1 MAQRSIMSFFGSSGM
16 KKTSTGTEKKR
27 ERSPLKVKNKSP
39 DKSPITEQPKKKMR
53 RILDSDEEEE
63 EENVG
68 KQVREEKELS
78 KQEDKEGKQE
88 DEEAGKHKDKCEKIC
103 AEKKAEGSKKEKMET
118 NTDGEHS
125 SKIGQ
130 QSPSE
135 NKKFA
140 SPSSV
145 NGTPGTSS
153 PEYTP
158 TISPGSIPLRK
169 TARKHMRKRTLNPPE
184 THNSTPDDVEKP
196 SNEVKEE
203 IKEEIKEERKESDN
217 SVPETS
223 MPKSPTIKKEIVDKC
238 SKSDENDSEEDQV
251 EKKKAK
257 VQKKSKK
264 DTPSSKGRMVKLPE
278 NIKAEIRDVKTPKGK
293 KKLSSNESQKSIAE
307 QEDEEETANDSQEEK
322 STKAKKRKRKQIIE
336 SDDDEEEEEKLDVDK
351 EMKTSPKVKK
361 EVEKSPVHPFFSTKT
376 PKRELAD
383 KQKDNKDDT
392 PVKTKKEIST
402 PAKPV
407 GAGDSSDKKVTDV
420 NYNPGKSNYNPIL
433 DACWKQ
439 NEKVPYLAL
448 ARTFEQIEATTKRLK
463 TIEILCNFLRSV
475 IALTPEDLVKCIY
488 LCLNKLAPA
497 YEGLE
502 LGMGETILMR
512 AIGQATGRSV
522 DKMKAEVAEKGD
534 LGIVAETSRSTQK
547 MMFAPPKLTIQGVFA
562 KLREI
567 AAMTGNASQ
576 NRKTEKVKGM
586 FVACRHSEARYLIR
600 SLTGKL
606 RIGLA
611 EQSVLVA
618 LGNAVVLTPPGQDI
632 DVKQQTTISDTM
644 RKKMEEGALIIKTTY
659 CELPNYDKIIPTLLE
674 HGLEELPK
682 HCKLTPGTPLK
693 PMLAHPTKG
702 ISEVLNRF
710 ENMTFT
716 CEYKYDGER
725 AQIHLLENGEVHIY
739 SRNQENNTSKYP
751 DIIERIPGILT
762 EGVTSC
768 VIDSEAVAWDKE
780 KKDILP
786 FQVLST
792 RKRKDADMSQIKVQ
806 VCVYAFD
813 LLYLNGQSLVKEPF
827 RRRRELLHSSCKE
840 VEGQF
845 VFAKS
850 MVSTETEDIQ
860 EFLDESIKGNCEG
873 LMVKTLDEE
882 ATYEIAKRSH
892 NWLKL
897 KKDYLDGVGDTLDL
911 VVIGGYR
918 GKGKRTGTYGGFLLA
933 CYDDENEEFQ
943 SICKI
948 GTGFKDEDLD
958 KHTKFLTDHLIDK
971 PKAYYRYDT
980 SHEPDHWFDAVQVWE
995 VKAADLSISPTHR
1008 AAMGIVDPS
1017 KGISLRFPRFLRIRE
1032 DKRADEA
1039 TNASQVAEL
1048 YNNQDQVKNQK
1059 ASTTKANPDDFY

>member
-1 MAQRSIMSFFGSSGM
+1 MAQRSIMSFFGGGGTKKASS
-16 KKTSTGTEKKR
+16 EKKR
-27 ERSPLKVKNKSP
+27 DRSPLKVKNKSP
-39 DKSPITEQPKKKMR
+39 NSNKSPITEQPKKKFR
-53 RILDSDEEEE
+53 RILDSDEEDE
-63 EENVG
+63 EENKC
-68 KQVREEKELS
+68 KQTTEEEKKNE
-78 KQEDKEGKQE
+78 
-88 DEEAGKHKDKCEKIC
+88 DKCEEVGD
-103 AEKKAEGSKKEKMET
+103 EKKEEESNEGKKEEESNEEKMEINAELDSIIT
-118 NTDGEHS
+118 LKTEPKTPSHKNTM
-125 SKIGQ
+125 
-130 QSPSE
+130 
-135 NKKFA
+135 A
-140 SPSSV
+140 SPPSV
-145 NGTPGTSS
+145 NGTPKLS
-153 PEYTP
+153 PDNTP
-158 TISPGSIPLRK
+158 TISPGGIPFRR
-169 TARKHMRKRTLNPPE
+169 TARKHMRKRTLNLSQ
-184 THNSTPDDVEKP
+184 TSDS
-196 SNEVKEE
+196 SNEEKAASPEKEE
-203 IKEEIKEERKESDN
+203 TDISNEKSTEVKTEIKDEENK
-217 SVPETS
+217 T
-223 MPKSPTIKKEIVDKC
+223 DK
-238 SKSDENDSEEDQV
+238 KSDENDENK
-251 EKKKAK
+251 EKSKGKG
-257 VQKKSKK
+257 QTKSKK
-264 DTPSSKGRMVKLPE
+264 KDSSTKERMVKVPD
-278 NIKAEIRDVKTPKGK
+278 NVKTESDDMKDKKVLSKG
-293 KKLSSNESQKSIAE
+293 SNKSP
-307 QEDEEETANDSQEEK
+307 QEN
-322 STKAKKRKRKQIIE
+322 KAKKRKTKQIIE
-336 SDDDEEEEEKLDVDK
+336 SDDEEDSDDEKKKQSQE
-351 EMKTSPKVKK
+351 VKK
-361 EVEKSPVHPFFSTKT
+361 EEGVKSHPFFSAKT
-376 PKRELAD
+376 PKQEAEE
-383 KQKDNKDDT
+383 KKPKTSKDDT
-392 PVKTKKEIST
+392 PVKKEVSSVS
-402 PAKPV
+402 PAVKEK
-407 GAGDSSDKKVTDV
+407 SSDEKVTDI
-420 NYNPGKSNYNPIL
+420 NYNPGKSNYNPVL
-433 DACWKQ
+433 DACWKK
-439 NEKVPYLAL
+439 EDKVPYLAL

-475 IALTPEDLVKCIY
+475 IVLTPDDLVRCVY

-534 LGIVAETSRSTQK
+534 LGIVAEASRTTQK
-547 MMFAPPKLTIQGVFA
+547 MMFAPPKLTIQAVFN
-562 KLREI
+562 KLKEI

-576 NRKTEKVKGM
+576 SRKTEKVKGM

-618 LGNAVVLTPPGQDI
+618 LGNAIVLTPPGQDI
-632 DVKQQTTISDTM
+632 DEKQTTTISESL

-659 CELPNYDKIIPTLLE
+659 CELPNYDKIIPTLLKY
-674 HGLEELPK
+674 GLEELPK

-710 ENMTFT
+710 ENMAFT

-739 SRNQENNTSKYP
+739 SRNQENNTTKYP
-751 DIIERIPGILT
+751 DIIERMPSVLK

-768 VIDSEAVAWDKE
+768 VIDSEAVAWDKV

-792 RKRKDADMSQIKVQ
+792 RKRKDADMSEIKVQ

-813 LLYLNGQSLVKEPF
+813 ILYLNGKSLVREPF
-827 RRRRELLHSSCKE
+827 RKRRELLQSSCKE

-845 VFAKS
+845 VFANS
-850 MVSTETEDIQ
+850 MVSTQTEDIQ

-897 KKDYLDGVGDTLDL
+897 KKDYLEGVGDTLDL
-911 VVIGGYR
+911 VVIGGYH

-948 GTGFKDEDLD
+948 GTGFKDDDLEQ
-958 KHTKFLTDHLIDK
+958 HTKFLTDHVIEK
-971 PKAYYRYDT
+971 PKAYYRYDS

-1008 AAMGIVDPS
+1008 AAMGIVDDS

-1032 DKRADEA
+1032 DKNAEQA
-1039 TNASQVAEL
+1039 TNSTQVAEL

-1059 ASTTKANPDDFY
+1059 ASTQKTNSDDFY